1 MSKPWYVRPRMAPTI
16 YACSFAS
23 AAVGM
28 EATTTRLGIFFD
40 AQRTDARVHR
50 ARFHHPCCRL
60 AFADTVSCCRLQQM
74 NLKPPAAVLLLLL
87 K

>member
-1 MSKPWYVRPRMAPTI
+1 MAPTI
-16 YACSFAS
+16 YACSIAS

-50 ARFHHPCCRL
+50 ARFPRPFYRRP
-60 AFADTVSCCRLQQM
+60 AFADTE
-74 NLKPPAAVLLLLL
+74 LL
-87 K
+87 